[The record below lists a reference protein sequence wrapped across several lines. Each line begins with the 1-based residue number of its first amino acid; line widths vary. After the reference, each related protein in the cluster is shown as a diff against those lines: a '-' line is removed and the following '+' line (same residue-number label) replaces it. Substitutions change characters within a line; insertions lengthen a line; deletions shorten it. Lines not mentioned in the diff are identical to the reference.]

1 MQIPKFPLSFSFYC
15 LNYSFTKIVTECF
28 FNSSTPS
35 TFTNCTLS
43 FNKQKSFF
51 PIYCFLY
58 SLVNYFLNGSNSL
71 LWYSS
76 GLSFGQ
82 RDPLQGSSCIPV
94 MCYHFFFF
102 STSFSGLTRCST
114 LIWAYPQ
121 PQPWNQP
128 WLLLE
133 GVVLETKIWFSHNI
147 CDSLWFFSLKFYFG
161 QTNEFH
167 YRVRKTLLKG

>member
-35 TFTNCTLS
+35 TFTSCTLS

-51 PIYCFLY
+51 PIVSFIALWITFWMVPIHYFGTQVASALARETPFRVAPA
-58 SLVNYFLNGSNSL
+58 SL
-71 LWYSS
+71 W
-76 GLSFGQ
+76 
-82 RDPLQGSSCIPV
+82 CAII
-94 MCYHFFFF
+94 FFFF